1 MDIDTIIKLNEIY
14 EEDIDDLKKQLMQYI
29 NMNMVLGNREKNLN
43 DLMTIKDR
51 QYKELN
57 EKYIKLLND
66 YNTIVLYNNNI
77 NSQLNNNIDIL
88 LKKNEIYNQQILD
101 KDNEIIKLKRIIQNL
116 KKI

>member
-66 YNTIVLYNNNI
+66 YNTMVLYNNNI